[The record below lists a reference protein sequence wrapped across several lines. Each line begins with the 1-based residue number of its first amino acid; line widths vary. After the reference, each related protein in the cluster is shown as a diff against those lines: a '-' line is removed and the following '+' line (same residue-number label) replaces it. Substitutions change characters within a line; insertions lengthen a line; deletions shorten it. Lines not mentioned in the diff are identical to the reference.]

1 MAAHIHT
8 RTHKASHPPWHAY
21 HPSSTHKHLDAHT
34 IAPPAHK
41 AQTPAPPFPT
51 ACHANTQPGTQ
62 THTGGVNA
70 ATTARHPL
78 LRAHA
83 GALERGDRVYLFFV
97 KFFRSQQEI
106 LEQIAAVLYGL
117 SSDGANFRAKNNDL
131 RKNAPNKIYYV

>member
-83 GALERGDRVYLFFV
+83 GALERGERVYLFFV